1 MKNLYY
7 IVMITFLL
15 CLSQITRAQT
25 SSQLTGSVKDAKGV
39 AVPFAS
45 VAVVQTSTS
54 KIVTGVTTDEQGAFA
69 IKTPAVGTYLLRIT
83 AIGFTN
89 FDSSPFE
96 VNNAEF
102 SKNFGTLT
110 VQEDTKLLKEVT
122 VQSMRPK
129 VVAQADKM
137 VVSVEGTALAA
148 GSTAYEVLAKSPG
161 VFIDQ
166 DGNIQLNGKGGIQI
180 MIDGKLTYLSGKELQ
195 TMLQGMSAENL
206 KDIEIITNPSAKYD
220 AEGNAGILNINL
232 KKNSLTGVNGSVYVG
247 NFYNG
252 MSGYSTG
259 GTLNYKK
266 GKWSTSANFDAARR
280 VFYRNATFTREFNT
294 DSSSSRQVSTARQ
307 EDVRQ
312 VPSLRL
318 STDYDITDKH
328 SVGVT
333 ANLYYQDFGSNFKT
347 RTFTSNGNPETDS
360 LITATN
366 LINGT
371 FSNYTFNG
379 HYMGKLDTA
388 GTTLSADVDYVMIN
402 NNGESRFFNLYQQL
416 KTGNSRLVLPGS
428 DNPSDYNIFSAK
440 TDFTKPFSKDTKMEL
455 GAKVSSVVSDNDL
468 RFFYNVDNVHIP
480 DVLKSNHF
488 IYKEKIFAAYANFN
502 TKLSEKWSLQ
512 SGLRAEKTLGEGNL
526 LTTNTTFKRDY
537 LNLFPSIFL
546 MHNISKDYQISYN
559 YSRRINRPRYES
571 MNPFVFYIDPYT
583 YAQGNPNLRPAYTN
597 SFEMTQTLKSKYI
610 FKIGYSVTTDF
621 IAEVPEQYPEQNR
634 TVFMQTNVKR
644 YENVNSNLVL
654 PIKISKNWDMNNT
667 FNVAYQDYTIEQ
679 KERSLRNKQ
688 LSYYGQSTQN
698 IQLPKKI
705 RLEVNAFYQGPGAY
719 ALYRISSLWGIDV
732 GLKRS
737 FLNEKLEFSVNVN
750 DIFRGQQIIGKANYN
765 GNINEFDQ
773 YFGSRSFRVNLRY
786 RFNKGAKFEEKKR
799 NTNLEELNR
808 AGGGGGN

>member
-1 MKNLYY
+1 MKNLYRY
-7 IVMITFLL
+7 LSAFLL
-15 CLSQITRAQT
+15 LFTCQQSLAQT
-25 SSQLTGSVKDAKGV
+25 ANQLTGIVKDAKGTV
-39 AVPFAS
+39 VPYAS
-45 VAVVQTSTS
+45 VAVVQTNT
-54 KIVTGVTTDEQGAFA
+54 KAIITGATTDEQGTFA
-69 IKTPAVGTYLLRIT
+69 IKSPATGTYLLRVT
-83 AIGFTN
+83 AIGFTTL
-89 FDSSPFE
+89 DTSPFE
-96 VNNAEF
+96 VNSAEF

-110 VQEDTKLLKEVT
+110 VQEDAKLLKEVT

-137 VVSVEGTALAA
+137 VVSVDGTALAA
-148 GSTAYEVLAKSPG
+148 SSTAYEVLAKSPG

-166 DGNIQLNGKGGIQI
+166 DGNIQLNGKAGIQI

-232 KKNSLTGVNGSVYVG
+232 KKNSLTGMNGSVYVG
-247 NFYNG
+247 SFHNG
-252 MSGYSTG
+252 MSGLSTG

-266 GKWSTSANFDAARR
+266 GKWSTSANIDAARR
-280 VFYRNATFTREFNT
+280 VFYRNAMFNREFNT
-294 DSSSSRQVSTARQ
+294 DSSSSKQKSNGRQ
-307 EDVRQ
+307 EDIRQ
-312 VPSLRL
+312 VPSMRL
-318 STDYDITDKH
+318 TTDYDITDKH

-333 ANLYYQDFGSNFKT
+333 ANLYYQDFDSEFIT
-347 RTFTSNGNPETDS
+347 RTFTSNGNPEVDS

-366 LINGT
+366 LINGQ

-402 NNGESRFFNLYQQL
+402 NSSNSRFYNLYQQL
-416 KTGNSRLVLPGS
+416 NNGNSRLVLPGS

-440 TDFTKPFSKDTKMEL
+440 TDFTKPYSKDTKLEL
-455 GAKVSSVVSDNDL
+455 GAKFSRVVSDNDL
-468 RFFYNVDNVHIP
+468 RFFYNVDNVNVP
-480 DVLKSNHF
+480 DALKSNHF
-488 IYKEKIFAAYANFN
+488 IYKEKILAAYANFN

-512 SGLRAEKTLGEGNL
+512 SGLRAEQTLGEGNL
-526 LTTNTTFKRDY
+526 ITTNTTFKRHY

-546 MHNISKDYQISYN
+546 MNNISKDYQISYN

-571 MNPFVFYIDPYT
+571 LNPFVFYIDPYT
-583 YAQGNPNLRPAYTN
+583 YAQGNPSLRPAYTN
-597 SFEMTQTLKSKYI
+597 SFEVTQTLKSKYI
-610 FKIGYSVTTDF
+610 FKMGYAVTTNF
-621 IAEVPEQYPEQNR
+621 IAEVPEQFPELNR
-634 TVFMQTNVKR
+634 TVFMQSNVKR

-679 KERSLRNKQ
+679 KERSLRNKL

-698 IQLPKKI
+698 IQLPKKV

-719 ALYRISSLWGIDV
+719 ALYRISGLWGIDV

-737 FLNEKLEFSVNVN
+737 FLNDKLEFSVNVN
-750 DIFRGQQIIGKANYN
+750 DIFRGQQIIGRANYN

-773 YFGSRSFRVNLRY
+773 YFGSRSLRLNLRY
-786 RFNKGAKFEEKKR
+786 RFNKGAKFEEKNR

-808 AGGGGGN
+808 AGGNN